1 MHGTHS
7 LLASHKTILVHKHLW
22 ETLLQQI
29 KGPTIKSCLYSLYQ
43 LGLTNTLG
51 HMIDWLHIVLN
62 LSQDFHTSHCR
73 LLLVPFA
80 KNSHFC
86 PHLNLVHK
94 IRLVEETNG
103 NHCLSLL
110 DFKTQTITF
119 KAIILHIGRGHHRS
133 RNNSLFAIHQFKDRL
148 TLKIFISERKIKQEV
163 PNRVQI

>member
-7 LLASHKTILVHKHLW
+7 LLTSHETVLVQQHLR
-22 ETLLQQI
+22 ETFLQQI
-29 KGPTIKSCLYSLYQ
+29 KGPTIKSCLYGLYQ

-51 HMIDWLHIVLN
+51 YMVDWLHIVLN
-62 LSQDFHTSHCR
+62 LSQDFHTSHSR

-103 NHCLSLL
+103 NHSLSLL
-110 DFKTQTITF
+110 DFKTQTIPF
-119 KAIILHIGRGHHRS
+119 KAIILHIGRRHHCS

-148 TLKIFISERKIKQEV
+148 TLKILISERKIKQEV
-163 PNRVQI
+163 PNRI

>member
-7 LLASHKTILVHKHLW
+7 LLTSHETVLVQQHLR
-22 ETLLQQI
+22 EIFLQQI
-29 KGPTIKSCLYSLYQ
+29 KGPTIKSCLYGLYQ

-51 HMIDWLHIVLN
+51 HMVDWLHIVLN
-62 LSQDFHTSHCR
+62 LSQDFHTSHSR

-110 DFKTQTITF
+110 DFKTQTIPF
-119 KAIILHIGRGHHRS
+119 KAIILHIGRCHHRS

>member
-1 MHGTHS
+1 MQGTHS
-7 LLASHKTILVHKHLW
+7 LLTSHETVLVQQHLR
-22 ETLLQQI
+22 EIFLQQI
-29 KGPTIKSCLYSLYQ
+29 KGPTIKSCLYGLYQ

-51 HMIDWLHIVLN
+51 HMVDWLHIVLN
-62 LSQDFHTSHCR
+62 LSQDFHTSHSR

-103 NHCLSLL
+103 NHSLSLL
-110 DFKTQTITF
+110 DFKTQTIPF
-119 KAIILHIGRGHHRS
+119 KAIILHIGRRHHCS

-148 TLKIFISERKIKQEV
+148 TLKILISERKIKQEV
-163 PNRVQI
+163 PNRV

>member
-7 LLASHKTILVHKHLW
+7 LLASHETVLVQQHLR
-22 ETLLQQI
+22 EIFLQQI
-29 KGPTIKSCLYSLYQ
+29 KGPTIKSCLYGLYQ

-51 HMIDWLHIVLN
+51 HMVDWLHIVLN
-62 LSQDFHTSHCR
+62 LSQNFHTSHSR

-103 NHCLSLL
+103 NHSLSLL
-110 DFKTQTITF
+110 DFKTQTIPF
-119 KAIILHIGRGHHRS
+119 KAIILHIGRCHHRS

-148 TLKIFISERKIKQEV
+148 TLKILISERKIKQEV
-163 PNRVQI
+163 PNRV

>member
-1 MHGTHS
+1 MQGTHS
-7 LLASHKTILVHKHLW
+7 LLTSHETVLVQQHLR
-22 ETLLQQI
+22 EIFLQQI
-29 KGPTIKSCLYSLYQ
+29 KGPTIKSCLYGLYQ

-51 HMIDWLHIVLN
+51 HMVDWLHIVLN
-62 LSQDFHTSHCR
+62 LSQNFHTSHSR

-103 NHCLSLL
+103 NHSLSLL
-110 DFKTQTITF
+110 DFKTQTIPF
-119 KAIILHIGRGHHRS
+119 KAIILHIGRRHHCS

-148 TLKIFISERKIKQEV
+148 TLKILISERKIKQEV
-163 PNRVQI
+163 PNRV

>member
-7 LLASHKTILVHKHLW
+7 LLASHKSILFHKHLW

-29 KGPTIKSCLYSLYQ
+29 KSPTIKSCLYSLYQ

-62 LSQDFHTSHCR
+62 LSQDFHASHCR

-86 PHLNLVHK
+86 PHLNLVYK

-103 NHCLSLL
+103 NHCFSLL

-119 KAIILHIGRGHHRS
+119 KAIILHISRGHHRS

>member
-7 LLASHKTILVHKHLW
+7 LLTSHETVLVQQHLM
-22 ETLLQQI
+22 EIFLQQI
-29 KGPTIKSCLYSLYQ
+29 KGPTIKSCLYGLYQ

-51 HMIDWLHIVLN
+51 HMVDWLHIVLN
-62 LSQDFHTSHCR
+62 VSQDFHTSHSR

-103 NHCLSLL
+103 NHSLSLL
-110 DFKTQTITF
+110 DFKTQTIPF
-119 KAIILHIGRGHHRS
+119 KAIILHIGRRHHCS

-148 TLKIFISERKIKQEV
+148 TLKILISERKIKQEV
-163 PNRVQI
+163 PNRV

>member
-7 LLASHKTILVHKHLW
+7 LLTSHETVLVQQHLR
-22 ETLLQQI
+22 EIFLQQI

-51 HMIDWLHIVLN
+51 HMVDWLHIVLN
-62 LSQDFHTSHCR
+62 LSQNFHTSHSR

-86 PHLNLVHK
+86 PHLNLIHK

-103 NHCLSLL
+103 NHSLSLL
-110 DFKTQTITF
+110 DFKTQTIPF
-119 KAIILHIGRGHHRS
+119 KAIILHIGRRHHCS

-148 TLKIFISERKIKQEV
+148 TLKILISERKIKQEV
-163 PNRVQI
+163 PNRV

>member
-1 MHGTHS
+1 MQGTHS
-7 LLASHKTILVHKHLW
+7 LLTSHETVLVQQHLR
-22 ETLLQQI
+22 ETFLQQI
-29 KGPTIKSCLYSLYQ
+29 KGPTIKSCLYGLYQ

-51 HMIDWLHIVLN
+51 HMVDWLHIVLN
-62 LSQDFHTSHCR
+62 LSQNFHTSHSR

-103 NHCLSLL
+103 NHSLSLL
-110 DFKTQTITF
+110 DFKTQTIPF
-119 KAIILHIGRGHHRS
+119 KAIILHIGRRHHCS

-148 TLKIFISERKIKQEV
+148 TLKILISERKIKQEV
-163 PNRVQI
+163 PNRV

>member
-7 LLASHKTILVHKHLW
+7 LLTSHETVLVQQDLR
-22 ETLLQQI
+22 EIFLQQI
-29 KGPTIKSCLYSLYQ
+29 KGPIIKSCLYGLYQ

-51 HMIDWLHIVLN
+51 HMVDWLHIVLN
-62 LSQDFHTSHCR
+62 LSQNFHTSHSR

-103 NHCLSLL
+103 NHSLSLL
-110 DFKTQTITF
+110 DFKTQTIPF
-119 KAIILHIGRGHHRS
+119 KAIILHIGRRHHCS

-148 TLKIFISERKIKQEV
+148 TLKILISERKIKQEV
-163 PNRVQI
+163 PNRV